1 MHGTA
6 RPTLF
11 LSLVVAVLAVLVFT
25 PGLPGAFLFDD
36 IPNIVNNRLIHLQ
49 SLSLGALLDIVGTPQ
64 VSGPMRGL
72 PTLSFALDYWR
83 AGGADP
89 GTFKAT
95 NLLIHALTAFAL
107 VWFFRRLLQLS
118 GLADKPSTWAAA
130 ALALAWAAHPLQVS
144 SVLYVVQ
151 RLQTMGTL
159 FLVLALL
166 AYLAARQAQ
175 LKGDPSRSGW
185 LLAALAWA
193 LALGCKED
201 SVLLPAYT
209 LALELTVLRFAAA
222 DGRTAR
228 HLRRAYLLA
237 TLAAL
242 AFYIFWA
249 VPHYWNW
256 DAYPGR
262 DYSSIERLLTEARVL
277 CLYLWQI
284 LLPLPQHMPFYY
296 DWIEPSRSLL
306 QPWTT
311 LPAIALIMGLLAL
324 AWRLRHQQPLFALGV
339 FLFFAAHLITSNVV
353 GLELAYEHRNHFAL
367 IGAVLAIASVL
378 ASLGR
383 RAALRPMAQVGICI
397 GLLGFLAGG
406 TLIRAHDWRSPVS
419 LAQAATQAAPTSPR
433 AWIDLCVGY
442 LRQGGGAQATDNPY
456 LDEAIDACASG
467 ADANPETLNSLAVL
481 VALKTLRGDV
491 TSSDWIRFQHRLQT
505 ARMSWDNARAPLV
518 LAHYAGLGVK
528 LDKQQVLDALDTLVR
543 RAGPTPSRLAQV
555 GYAVLDDLAE
565 ADLAIPY
572 FIRVIEAIPVDDPFP
587 LELAAE
593 LREKGRP
600 DLAKTIEDLRV
611 ARYNTARLL
620 NRADPN

>member
-383 RAALRPMAQVGICI
+383 RAALRPMAQVGI
-397 GLLGFLAGG
+397 
-406 TLIRAHDWRSPVS
+406 
-419 LAQAATQAAPTSPR
+419 
-433 AWIDLCVGY
+433 
-442 LRQGGGAQATDNPY
+442 
-456 LDEAIDACASG
+456 
-467 ADANPETLNSLAVL
+467 
-481 VALKTLRGDV
+481 
-491 TSSDWIRFQHRLQT
+491 
-505 ARMSWDNARAPLV
+505 
-518 LAHYAGLGVK
+518 
-528 LDKQQVLDALDTLVR
+528 
-543 RAGPTPSRLAQV
+543 
-555 GYAVLDDLAE
+555 
-565 ADLAIPY
+565 
-572 FIRVIEAIPVDDPFP
+572 
-587 LELAAE
+587 
-593 LREKGRP
+593 
-600 DLAKTIEDLRV
+600 
-611 ARYNTARLL
+611 
-620 NRADPN
+620 